1 MVVASVVRAAVAP
14 RLAPR
19 ARPDRASRA
28 ERAIRRVA
36 RDGDAPAV
44 LDGGASPT
52 HPRRRDVLASLASAA
67 LAPVLPASASL
78 VEPTLAEVTPAVSN
92 SPALTCL
99 LYTSPSPRDS

>member
-1 MVVASVVRAAVAP
+1 MVVASAVRTVVAP

-28 ERAIRRVA
+28 ERTIRRVA

-67 LAPVLPASASL
+67 SAAALAPVLPASASL
-78 VEPTLAEVTPAVSN
+78 VEPTLAEVIAESVKADVTEEEDEELGN
-92 SPALTCL
+92 
-99 LYTSPSPRDS
+99 

>member
-1 MVVASVVRAAVAP
+1 MVVASAVRAAVAP

-28 ERAIRRVA
+28 ECTIRRVA
-36 RDGDAPAV
+36 RDGDAPPV

-67 LAPVLPASASL
+67 SAAALAPVLPASASL
-78 VEPTLAEVTPAVSN
+78 AAQGSCTRAAHEAGEARP
-92 SPALTCL
+92 
-99 LYTSPSPRDS
+99 PRDRP